1 MKCEGC
7 GRNMVYTGEGD
18 VVFRKDGVEKHYCLW
33 CACGLILNCIL
44 TDKTDVGSRGRKL
57 LRAGLD
63 DYEKKHGGL

>member
-1 MKCEGC
+1 MTCDGC

-44 TDKTDVGSRGRKL
+44 ADKTDVGSRGRKL

-63 DYEKKHGGL
+63 DYEKKHGSL